1 MDSSSMK
8 HFRRC
13 VTCLLDLPDEIF
25 LLICRYLSPA
35 DVLYSFYTPSKPEN
49 RLHRIIFDYYT
60 KIKLGGITN
69 KEYIYLSSLF
79 CSSKDSPRLQSLIL
93 SNEHATSLTQRY
105 FIDIS
110 ASIIQSMLTNLKHL
124 KLIDCLSEDLTFLYI
139 YISNMKQLESFHI
152 TYRKLDEKTNMI
164 FCQRSNV
171 SINQFLFDKIL
182 PSLNTVSIELNDGL
196 ILNKSLVSH
205 HNLRHIN
212 LNLQTIDDL
221 YILLDGLVP
230 NAQTMIIKI
239 CQSRI
244 LNCLRPKNTLSCPK
258 LIEFTLLEPR
268 IGIVIDNIKCI
279 LGCMPNLIKLT
290 LSIRDTP
297 DSTFCRGPLF
307 ESILNE
313 DVRHLRQFDYTMTH
327 RIVDNTLIEDFIQW
341 PMEVVFYENE
351 KCKWIHIYSLPWPSN
366 DDDKRRLPII
376 NGGSN
381 LSVRSN
387 VKRCEYME
395 HVVINKR
402 YELLQLK
409 THFRRACQITTCILI
424 DMKLPKRISKV
435 ILTKQI
441 HTIIQPSVRHLII
454 QYRLTSERDMS
465 ILACQ
470 FPHVKYLE
478 LLFPLDKSSYIHCLK
493 SLFSRDESTEK
504 IYCFWSELINFSTEL
519 RFNQLDSIWNNQS
532 FKEWII
538 QNTDLKYHQCPF
550 YVHYSIPRIS
560 IWI

>member
-1 MDSSSMK
+1 
-8 HFRRC
+8 
-13 VTCLLDLPDEIF
+13 
-25 LLICRYLSPA
+25 
-35 DVLYSFYTPSKPEN
+35 
-49 RLHRIIFDYYT
+49 
-60 KIKLGGITN
+60 
-69 KEYIYLSSLF
+69 
-79 CSSKDSPRLQSLIL
+79 
-93 SNEHATSLTQRY
+93 
-105 FIDIS
+105 
-110 ASIIQSMLTNLKHL
+110 
-124 KLIDCLSEDLTFLYI
+124 
-139 YISNMKQLESFHI
+139 
-152 TYRKLDEKTNMI
+152 
-164 FCQRSNV
+164 
-171 SINQFLFDKIL
+171 
-182 PSLNTVSIELNDGL
+182 
-196 ILNKSLVSH
+196 
-205 HNLRHIN
+205 
-212 LNLQTIDDL
+212 
-221 YILLDGLVP
+221 
-230 NAQTMIIKI
+230 
-239 CQSRI
+239 
-244 LNCLRPKNTLSCPK
+244 
-258 LIEFTLLEPR
+258 
-268 IGIVIDNIKCI
+268 
-279 LGCMPNLIKLT
+279 
-290 LSIRDTP
+290 
-297 DSTFCRGPLF
+297 
-307 ESILNE
+307 
-313 DVRHLRQFDYTMTH
+313 
-327 RIVDNTLIEDFIQW
+327 
-341 PMEVVFYENE
+341 
-351 KCKWIHIYSLPWPSN
+351 
-366 DDDKRRLPII
+366 
-376 NGGSN
+376 
-381 LSVRSN
+381 
-387 VKRCEYME
+387 ME